1 MPNKDIFVRGID
13 EGIYLEF
20 KSKTVL
26 QKKKL
31 GEALNEAM
39 KAWIEKYG

>member
-1 MPNKDIFVRGID
+1 MPKKDIFVRGID

-20 KSKTVL
+20 KSNSVL

-31 GEALNEAM
+31 GEAINEAM
-39 KAWIEKYG
+39 KSWIEKYG